1 MAKKAKRKTSP
12 ISTLAVG
19 EETVFS
25 TARIGEETTQIAG
38 ENHPTTLVVGEEA
51 TQIAGEATTLRYGEE
66 HLTTPPYG
74 EEHLTTLRYGEEG
87 VIHTTFLLGEEG
99 PHPGPVSD
107 LVAELLPD
115 WHIYENPD
123 PTIAT
128 RTVAA
133 RGAARKRRR

>member
-25 TARIGEETTQIAG
+25 TVPIGEETTQIAG
-38 ENHPTTLVVGEEA
+38 E
-51 TQIAGEATTLRYGEE
+51 ATTLRF
-66 HLTTPPYG
+66 G

-87 VIHTTFLLGEEG
+87 VIHTTLLLGEEG
-99 PHPGPVSD
+99 HGVGPISD

-128 RTVAA
+128 RTAAA

>member
-25 TARIGEETTQIAG
+25 TAPIGEETTQIAG
-38 ENHPTTLVVGEEA
+38 ENHPTTLVIGEET
-51 TQIAGEATTLRYGEE
+51 TQIAGEATTLRF
-66 HLTTPPYG
+66 G

-87 VIHTTFLLGEEG
+87 VIHTTLLLGEEG
-99 PHPGPVSD
+99 HGVGPISD

-123 PTIAT
+123 PTIVT
-128 RTVAA
+128 RTAAA